1 MINYLG
7 MAQNIGELLDLVGVF
22 VIVTGAI
29 LSVLMVLGELF
40 SERNP
45 QHLYTTFRQNLG
57 RSILLGLEFLVAG
70 DIIRSVTGTPNFTSV
85 GVLVVI
91 VLVRSFLSMT
101 FEMEVE
107 GHWPWQKA
115 NRRQSM

>member
-1 MINYLG
+1 MNFLII
-7 MAQNIGELLDLVGVF
+7 AQNIGELLDLVGVF

-40 SERNP
+40 SEKHPER
-45 QHLYTTFRQNLG
+45 LYRSFRQNLG

-107 GHWPWQKA
+107 GHWPWQRSS
-115 NRRQSM
+115 RRPAV